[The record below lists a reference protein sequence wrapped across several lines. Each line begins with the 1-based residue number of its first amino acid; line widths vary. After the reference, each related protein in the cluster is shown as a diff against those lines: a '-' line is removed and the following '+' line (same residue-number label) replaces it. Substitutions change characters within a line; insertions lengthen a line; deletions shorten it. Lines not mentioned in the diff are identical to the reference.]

1 VSAFDTSE
9 STLDLSE
16 KKTGCA
22 HVVDDGQWPCAS
34 GACGK
39 HKLPRD
45 RRALSTSCIVERAC
59 VVRDAIAVD
68 TSGWLVGSTL
78 RTLPVLPLLQDLLV
92 PAGQTLADCTAK
104 DATQVEQLTAAAAAA
119 RANAIIAIT
128 GQPVA
133 ADAAASR
140 RVAGKQQGVS
150 VSGGGEIEPT
160 ESGTIT
166 KSLAGVPERCRVWCA
181 GVHSV
186 VVSSHALGCM
196 LLSRAWQPLSCAC
209 ASLLDG

>member
-1 VSAFDTSE
+1 
-9 STLDLSE
+9 
-16 KKTGCA
+16 
-22 HVVDDGQWPCAS
+22 
-34 GACGK
+34 
-39 HKLPRD
+39 
-45 RRALSTSCIVERAC
+45 
-59 VVRDAIAVD
+59 
-68 TSGWLVGSTL
+68 
-78 RTLPVLPLLQDLLV
+78 LPVLPLLQDLLV

-119 RANAIIAIT
+119 RADAIVAIT

-186 VVSSHALGCM
+186 VVSSRAPNCM
-196 LLSRAWQPLSCAC
+196 LLSRAWQPSPCAC
-209 ASLLDG
+209 ASLLDGWSWQVWQQCYSAGRKSFSVDGIYKRRHVRVCEYTGFRQVLAKHHA